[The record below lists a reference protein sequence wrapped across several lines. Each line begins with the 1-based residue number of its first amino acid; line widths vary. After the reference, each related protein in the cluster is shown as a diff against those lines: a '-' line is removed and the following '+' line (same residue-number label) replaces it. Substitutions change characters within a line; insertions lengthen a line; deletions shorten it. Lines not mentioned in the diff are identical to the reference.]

1 MRKEGVLFLV
11 VMWLVGAIVF
21 HVEQLVNAFLMF
33 LLAGVVPG
41 TQFAFSS
48 AVMFFGSTVLLV
60 ALLMWAFRDAL
71 RERISHLRRTTN
83 ADYFA
88 RRRFRHI
95 ETQ

>member
-1 MRKEGVLFLV
+1 MRKEGVIFLV

-41 TQFAFSS
+41 TQFAFPSGI
-48 AVMFFGSTVLLV
+48 MFFSSTTLLV
-60 ALLMWAFRDAL
+60 ALVLLAFRDTL
-71 RERISHLRRTTN
+71 RDRVSRLRRTTS